1 MTNPSYTP
9 PTVEDIFRYR
19 YQHGT
24 NLGSMFVHGP
34 WLSDGASSSDSG
46 GSKELEEVKRS
57 VRRGREMPLLC
68 WLQTRSKWEAHWRIA
83 LTDFD
88 IIWLKDV
95 ARCNSIRIPIGF
107 FTLGPVFCTGTDFEG
122 EPSEV
127 YVNCWNILKRLIEK
141 CYHHGIGV
149 LIDFQTI
156 PGSMDRNSHSEI
168 GIADFCAS
176 ERNWTMATD
185 CVAFIVQEVTYH
197 AMFGVIGVQIS
208 SETDWKTCDLW
219 KWYDEVLEIT
229 SCVNPPLPIYISDGG
244 NFADALDYAM
254 MKNRLGSPVA
264 RSPIIVDTH
273 KYYTTGSYQH
283 MNPRD
288 IISRIH
294 NELSEL
300 STRQGK
306 VGSQR
311 TAVDAYIGQYSC
323 AMDAQTWD
331 RVDASER
338 PTLTKAFGQEQSK
351 QWESKACGSAFV
363 GFKIHRITGDEWDF
377 ERQVSTDAIPSP
389 SWLAIPRA
397 QVISKIAQAE
407 TQRLRSRES
416 ALSQHPDSSDTREYQ
431 QYALGWDFGFKDAL
445 NFFGALSR
453 DVITGGW
460 NGGEKIGAMELWI
473 RKRFADTG
481 KLDEDFAEEWENGFR
496 KGVSDFYDL
505 IGINT
510 DSVH

>member
-1 MTNPSYTP
+1 
-9 PTVEDIFRYR
+9 
-19 YQHGT
+19 
-24 NLGSMFVHGP
+24 
-34 WLSDGASSSDSG
+34 
-46 GSKELEEVKRS
+46 
-57 VRRGREMPLLC
+57 
-68 WLQTRSKWEAHWRIA
+68 
-83 LTDFD
+83 
-88 IIWLKDV
+88 
-95 ARCNSIRIPIGF
+95 
-107 FTLGPVFCTGTDFEG
+107 
-122 EPSEV
+122 
-127 YVNCWNILKRLIEK
+127 
-141 CYHHGIGV
+141 
-149 LIDFQTI
+149 
-156 PGSMDRNSHSEI
+156 
-168 GIADFCAS
+168 
-176 ERNWTMATD
+176 
-185 CVAFIVQEVTYH
+185 
-197 AMFGVIGVQIS
+197 MFGVIGVQIS
-208 SETDWKTCDLW
+208 SETDWKTCDLR

-229 SCVNPPLPIYISDGG
+229 SCINPPLPIYISDGG

-254 MKNRLGSPVA
+254 MKNRLESPVA

-283 MNPRD
+283 MDPRD

-323 AMDAQTWD
+323 ALDAQTWD

-377 ERQVSTDAIPSP
+377 ERQVSADAIPSP

-397 QVISKIAQAE
+397 QVIIKIAQAE
-407 TQRLRSRES
+407 SQRLRSRET
-416 ALSQHPDSSDTREYQ
+416 ALSQHSDSSDTCEYQ

-445 NFFGALSR
+445 NFFGALSQ

-481 KLDEDFAEEWENGFR
+481 KLNEDFAEEWENGFR

-505 IGINT
+505 VSINT
-510 DSVH
+510 YSVH

>member
-1 MTNPSYTP
+1 MKDSNYTP
-9 PTVEDIFRYR
+9 PTAEDIFRYR

-34 WLSDGASSSDSG
+34 WLSDDVSTRISG
-46 GSKELEEVKRS
+46 GAKELEEVKRS
-57 VRRGREMPLLC
+57 LKACGLEE
-68 WLQTRSKWEAHWRIA
+68 TRSKWEAYWQTA

-95 ARCNSIRIPIGF
+95 ARCNSIRIPMGF
-107 FTLGPVFCTGTDFEG
+107 FTLGPVFCTGTEFEG

-127 YVNCWNILKRLIEK
+127 YVNCWNILKHLVEK

-156 PGSMDRNSHSEI
+156 PGSVDRNSEI
-168 GIADFCAS
+168 GIADFCVS
-176 ERNWTMATD
+176 ERNWSMVTD

-197 AMFGVIGVQIS
+197 AMSGVIGVQIS
-208 SETDWKTCDLW
+208 SETDWKTCDLQ

-229 SCVNPPLPIYISDGG
+229 SCVNPFLPIYISDGG
-244 NFADALDYAM
+244 SFPEALDYAM
-254 MKNRLGSPVA
+254 VKNRLQSSVT

-283 MNPRD
+283 MDPMAV
-288 IISRIH
+288 ISRVH
-294 NELSEL
+294 NALPEL
-300 STRQGK
+300 STRQGR

-311 TAVDAYIGQYSC
+311 TAVEAYIGQYSC
-323 AMDAQTWD
+323 AMDAQTWG

-338 PTLTKAFGQEQSK
+338 RTLAKAFGQEQSK

-363 GFKIHRITGDEWDF
+363 GFKIHRITGDGWDF
-377 ERQVSTDAIPSP
+377 ERQVSADAIQPP

-397 QVISKIAQAE
+397 QAISKIAQAE
-407 TQRLRSRES
+407 AQRLQSQTA
-416 ALSQHPDSSDTREYQ
+416 ALSQHSDSPDTREHR
-431 QYALGWDFGFKDAL
+431 QYALGWDFGFNDGL
-445 NFFGALSR
+445 NFFSALSR
-453 DVITGGW
+453 DVIAGGW
-460 NGGEKIGAMELWI
+460 NGGDKIGAMELWI
-473 RKRFADTG
+473 RKRLADTG
-481 KLDEDFAEEWENGFR
+481 KLNEDFAEQWESGFR

-505 IGINT
+505 VGINT
-510 DSVH
+510 NIVY